1 MNNEETRNLNQN
13 QTGETTAKTPE
24 KRSSK
29 GEKMAYAT
37 GGFATGVASGV
48 AGSALAS
55 PSQEEAEEIV
65 PSADT
70 QAEEAVQS
78 AADTVQTEV
87 KEEVVASIP
96 NQEDVLLATDEGVR
110 IAQVNDEASFDE
122 AFADARRQVGAGGA
136 FEWRGH
142 VYGTYYEEEWN
153 DMSMEERAQ
162 YQAKI
167 DYRAIAGD
175 SAERVAVTDSGTEEP
190 RMESHAELVDEQS
203 SANESIK
210 VLGVEVVTD
219 QQGNPMTVAAVEVEG
234 AQSLLVDVDNDGAM
248 DVIMIDENRDGQI
261 GEDEIYDVS
270 DAHIATADLQQM
282 VASQN
287 SEMVTA
293 CNDGMPDYVND
304 ADVSSMA

>member
-1 MNNEETRNLNQN
+1 MDNEETKILNHPQEGAENSNPQKRNV
-13 QTGETTAKTPE
+13 GGKT
-24 KRSSK
+24 
-29 GEKMAYAT
+29 AYAV
-37 GGFATGVASGV
+37 GGYATGVASGV
-48 AGSALAS
+48 AGSAFAAAG
-55 PSQEEAEEIV
+55 QAEAEEIV
-65 PSADT
+65 SAAET

-78 AADTVQTEV
+78 AADTVQTETQ
-87 KEEVVASIP
+87 EDGMASIP
-96 NQEDVLLATDEGVR
+96 NPGDVLLATDEGVR
-110 IAQVNDEASFDE
+110 IAQVNDDASFDE

-153 DMSMEERAQ
+153 GMSMEERAQ

-167 DYRAIAGD
+167 DYRTIAGD
-175 SAERVAVTDSGTEEP
+175 SAERVAVAGSGTEEP

-203 SANESIK
+203 AANESIK
-210 VLGVEVVTD
+210 VLGVEAVTD
-219 QQGNPMTVAAVEVEG
+219 GQGNPMTVAAVEVEG
-234 AQSLLVDVDNDGAM
+234 TQSLLVDVDNNGAM

-282 VASQN
+282 VANQN
-287 SEMVTA
+287 PEMMTA